1 VSKQKNI
8 LVAGSAAIAI
18 AAVAYWMLVQQPAR
32 QAEMARVEQALLASG
47 IQLYNEKQF
56 EKALQVFE
64 RIRGDSDRAAR
75 ARYYQGN
82 AFIQLR
88 DYESAASRLERS
100 LALDDRDADT
110 RFALGVVYYKL
121 GNLPLARAY
130 FASVLE
136 IEPETDEDRERR
148 EEAAGLMDIVARL
161 ERQQSAAD
169 GDAQPAD
176 DGGDA
181 APSDSGG
188 AEPETGD

>member
-1 VSKQKNI
+1 MSKQKNI
-8 LVAGSAAIAI
+8 LAAGTAAIAI
-18 AAVAYWMLVQQPAR
+18 AAIAYWMLVQQPAR
-32 QAEMARVEQALLASG
+32 QAEAARVEQAMLASG
-47 IQLYNEKQF
+47 VRLYGEKEF

-64 RIRGDSDRAAR
+64 RIQGDSDRAAE

-82 AFIQLR
+82 AYILLK
-88 DYESAASRLERS
+88 DYVSAAEQLEQS
-100 LALDDRDADT
+100 LALNDRDADT

-121 GNLPLARAY
+121 GNLQLARAY

-161 ERQQSAAD
+161 ERQQSAAES
-169 GDAQPAD
+169 DAQPAD
-176 DGGDA
+176 DGGDVE
-181 APSDSGG
+181 PSDSGG

>member
-1 VSKQKNI
+1 VSKQRNI
-8 LVAGSAAIAI
+8 LAAGTAAIAI
-18 AAVAYWMLVQQPAR
+18 AAIAYWMLVQQPAR
-32 QAEMARVEQALLASG
+32 EAEQARVEQALLASG

-161 ERQQSAAD
+161 ERQQSAAE

>member
-1 VSKQKNI
+1 MSKQKNI

-18 AAVAYWMLVQQPAR
+18 AAIAYWMLVQQPAG
-32 QAEMARVEQALLASG
+32 QADEARVEQALLASG
-47 IQLYNEKQF
+47 VLLYDEKEF

-64 RIRGDSDRAAR
+64 RIQGDSDRAAE

-82 AFIQLR
+82 AYILLK
-88 DYESAASRLERS
+88 DYASAAEQLEKS
-100 LALDDRDADT
+100 LALNDRNADT
-110 RFALGVVYYKL
+110 RFALGVAYYKL
-121 GNLPLARAY
+121 GNLQLARAY

-161 ERQQSAAD
+161 ERQQAAAD
-169 GDAQPAD
+169 GEVQPAD
-176 DGGDA
+176 DDGDA
-181 APSDSGG
+181 APNDSGA